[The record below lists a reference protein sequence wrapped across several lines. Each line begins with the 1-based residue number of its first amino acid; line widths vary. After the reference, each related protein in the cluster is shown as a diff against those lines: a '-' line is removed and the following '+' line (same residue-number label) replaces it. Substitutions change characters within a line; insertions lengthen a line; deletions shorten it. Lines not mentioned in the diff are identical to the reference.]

1 MIYADHAATTAL
13 SQAAYEAMLPWFQE
27 RYGNPSTLYS
37 LARDPRKAVIAA
49 RESIALAIGA
59 QPSEII
65 FTSGGSESDNL
76 AIKGVAFRYLG
87 ERKRFITSEI
97 EHHAVLH
104 AFDALGRYGFSADI
118 LPVNGKGI
126 IGVDKLSK
134 ELNAETVLVSIMLA
148 NNEIGTI
155 EPVQALAE
163 AAHKNGTLFHTDAVQ
178 AVGHIPI
185 DVKALGVDLLSASAH
200 KFNGPKGIGFL
211 YVRNGVVLEPL
222 IHGGGQEN
230 GIRAG
235 TENVAGIVG
244 MAVALREH
252 IDHMDE
258 ECKHLHI
265 LQKVL
270 VDALRAADL
279 DFIVNG
285 SSNRIPGNISLSF
298 ANVSGEMLLHRL
310 DLMGISVATGSACN
324 SKEAEVS
331 HVIRAIGVPPEYA
344 LGTIRISFGPENTVE
359 DADKV
364 ALCLRKIICRDQ

>member
-155 EPVQALAE
+155 EPVQALGYIQAE
-163 AAHKNGTLFHTDAVQ
+163 DNAS
-178 AVGHIPI
+178 HI
-185 DVKALGVDLLSASAH
+185 
-200 KFNGPKGIGFL
+200 
-211 YVRNGVVLEPL
+211 
-222 IHGGGQEN
+222 
-230 GIRAG
+230 
-235 TENVAGIVG
+235 
-244 MAVALREH
+244 
-252 IDHMDE
+252 
-258 ECKHLHI
+258 
-265 LQKVL
+265 
-270 VDALRAADL
+270 
-279 DFIVNG
+279 
-285 SSNRIPGNISLSF
+285 
-298 ANVSGEMLLHRL
+298 
-310 DLMGISVATGSACN
+310 
-324 SKEAEVS
+324 
-331 HVIRAIGVPPEYA
+331 EY
-344 LGTIRISFGPENTVE
+344 N
-359 DADKV
+359 
-364 ALCLRKIICRDQ
+364 CLNHN